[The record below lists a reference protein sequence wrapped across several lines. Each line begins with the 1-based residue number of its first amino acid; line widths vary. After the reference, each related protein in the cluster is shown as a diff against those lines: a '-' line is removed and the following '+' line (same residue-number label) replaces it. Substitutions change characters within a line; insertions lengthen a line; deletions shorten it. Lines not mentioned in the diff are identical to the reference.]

1 MADYYTLLQRAISG
15 LPENTPETRGAIY
28 ERARTVLV
36 QQLRNVEP
44 PLADADIDREYAAL
58 DLVIARIEAEARPLE
73 EPAWPQ
79 DNWPDQE
86 NLHAFEQVPQAFDD
100 GPARSG
106 EVPASQDGQ
115 LEPQLAAT
123 SQSDFRSLDT
133 ETNGSPGRER
143 PRLAPV
149 RPKRDW
155 RSHMRTFVVTGV
167 LAAVVA
173 AIAGVAVV
181 LRDRPVEIPHEEEH
195 AAPQEQGNG
204 KFTERLGGEP
214 APAAPPPAAPPSQA
228 ASPQQP
234 PAQPQAPQGGVAV
247 AQRASL
253 YEESP
258 DNPQAPVVRAGRTT
272 WRIDSINPGQGEPLE
287 SVVHADV
294 EVPEAGLA
302 LALVLRRN
310 RDTTL
315 PASHTVELTFRNT
328 SGDPARSVRDV
339 GVMQLKADEGG
350 RGTPLAGLPVPVTE
364 NIFLI
369 GLSNLSA
376 DMERNASLLKSQ
388 AWIDLPLRFANGRR
402 AVLAFEKGV
411 SGDQAINEAFRL
423 WQ

>member
-44 PLADADIDREYAAL
+44 PLPEADIDREYAAL
-58 DLVIARIEAEARPLE
+58 DLVIARIEAEARPRE
-73 EPAWPQ
+73 EPTWPEE
-79 DNWPDQE
+79 NWPDQE
-86 NLHAFEQVPQAFDD
+86 HLHAFEHVPEVVHD
-100 GPARSG
+100 GPGSDERAQQR
-106 EVPASQDGQ
+106 DDRF
-115 LEPQLAAT
+115 EPQLVET
-123 SQSDFRSLDT
+123 PQPEFGSSDADS
-133 ETNGSPGRER
+133 NGSPGRER
-143 PRLAPV
+143 PRLAPA
-149 RPKRDW
+149 RPKRGW
-155 RSHMRTFVVTGV
+155 HSHMRTFVVAGV

-181 LRDRPVEIPHEEEH
+181 LRDQPVEIPHGAEQ
-195 AAPQEQGNG
+195 AAPQDQSDG

-214 APAAPPPAAPPSQA
+214 APAAPQPTAPTQT

-234 PAQPQAPQGGVAV
+234 PVQQPPPQGGVAV

-258 DNPQAPVVRAGRTT
+258 DNPQAPIVTAGRTT

-294 EVPEAGLA
+294 EIPQAGLS
-302 LALVLRRN
+302 LAMVLRRN
-310 RDTTL
+310 RDATL

-328 SGDPARSVRDV
+328 SGDATRSVRDV
-339 GVMQLKADEGG
+339 GVMQLKAEEGG
-350 RGTPLAGLPVPVTE
+350 RGAPLAGLPVPVTE

-402 AVLAFEKGV
+402 AVLTFEKGV
-411 SGDQAINEAFRL
+411 SGEKAINEAFRL

>member
-58 DLVIARIEAEARPLE
+58 DLVIARIEAEARPRE

-86 NLHAFEQVPQAFDD
+86 NLHAFEQVPQAFDE
-100 GPARSG
+100 GHASASEASP
-106 EVPASQDGQ
+106 SQDEH
-115 LEPQLAAT
+115 LEPYPAGT
-123 SQSDFRSLDT
+123 PQSDLRSADADG
-133 ETNGSPGRER
+133 NGSPGRER

-155 RSHMRTFVVTGV
+155 RSHMRTFVVAGV

-181 LRDRPVEIPHEEEH
+181 LRDRPVEIPREEEQ
-195 AAPQEQGNG
+195 AAPQEQGDG
-204 KFTERLGGEP
+204 KFTERLGGEA
-214 APAAPPPAAPPSQA
+214 APAAPPAAPPVQT

-234 PAQPQAPQGGVAV
+234 PAQQQAPQGGVAV

-258 DNPQAPVVRAGRTT
+258 DNPQGAPLVRAGRTT

-294 EVPEAGLA
+294 EVPEAGLS